1 MTDLSDKG
9 AAIAF
14 LPSPTSPPELEAWDD
29 GNGGDATAEVDL
41 LITATWKV
49 AARIGSFEPSV
60 RDILHEAG
68 ISTKAF
74 YRHFRSKDELLLV
87 ALEAGSVRLAEYID
101 SQMDSSSPTSTDH
114 LARIA
119 TWIES
124 FVRHSSTS
132 SVARRTF
139 PLTLGVLG
147 VSRLANVY
155 PDQFDHS
162 KELVMAPLQRE
173 ITDAVAEGTAHS
185 PDPEKDAWIIFG
197 YTMDAIRQH
206 RVHQTEPSADSI
218 RQLVEFTYRALG
230 ATPAI

>member
-1 MTDLSDKG
+1 MTDLSE
-9 AAIAF
+9 F
-14 LPSPTSPPELEAWDD
+14 LPSPELEAWDD
-29 GNGGDATAEVDL
+29 GNGGDAGAEVDL
-41 LITATWKV
+41 LITATWNV

-87 ALEAGSVRLAEYID
+87 ALEAGSVRLAEYIE
-101 SQMDSSSPTSTDH
+101 SQMGSASASDH

-124 FVRHSSTS
+124 FIRHSSTS
-132 SVARRTF
+132 AVARRTF

-173 ITDAVAEGTAHS
+173 IADAVADGTAHS

-206 RVHQTEPSADSI
+206 RVHQTEPSADNI

-230 ATPAI
+230 VTPTV

>member
-1 MTDLSDKG
+1 VTDLSDQG

-14 LPSPTSPPELEAWDD
+14 LPSPTPPAGLEACDD
-29 GNGGDATAEVDL
+29 VSGGDATGEVDL
-41 LITATWKV
+41 LITATWTV

-60 RDILHEAG
+60 RDILQEAG

-74 YRHFRSKDELLLV
+74 YRHFRSKDDLLLV
-87 ALEAGSVRLAEYID
+87 ALDAGSVRLAEYIEN
-101 SQMDSSSPTSTDH
+101 QMTSSSSTDH
-114 LARIA
+114 LVRIA

-173 ITDAVAEGTAHS
+173 IADAVAEGTAHS

-206 RVHQTEPSADSI
+206 RVHQTEPSADNI
-218 RQLVEFTYRALG
+218 RQLVAFTYRALG
-230 ATPAI
+230 ATPAV

>member
-1 MTDLSDKG
+1 L
-9 AAIAF
+9 
-14 LPSPTSPPELEAWDD
+14 LPSLDPSSELEAWDD
-29 GNGGDATAEVDL
+29 GSHDDGTAEVDL

-101 SQMDSSSPTSTDH
+101 GQMAVSSDP
-114 LARIA
+114 LRRIA

-132 SVARRTF
+132 SAERRTF

-162 KELVMAPLQRE
+162 KELVMASLQRE
-173 ITDAVAEGTAHS
+173 ITAAVAAGTAHS
-185 PDPEKDAWIIFG
+185 PESAKDAWIIFG

-206 RVHQTEPSADSI
+206 RVHKTEPSADSI

-230 ATPAI
+230 ATPAD